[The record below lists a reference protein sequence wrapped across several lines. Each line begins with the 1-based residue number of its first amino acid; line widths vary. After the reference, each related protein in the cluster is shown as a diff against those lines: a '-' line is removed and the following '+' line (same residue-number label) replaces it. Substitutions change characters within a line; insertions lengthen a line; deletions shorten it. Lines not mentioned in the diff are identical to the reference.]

1 MELALLSVATPPLTV
16 IVIDPVFVRLV
27 PDRSVYVLPA
37 EVMPPTVRTLFS
49 PDIVTAPPAPIV
61 IVPELA
67 TLFESVVSRLRLPP
81 LLTVRLPVPDDCGF
95 VSRHV
100 PLPTV
105 RLLKVLVAESVTVP
119 PPLVVRFLPSR
130 TTPCFPTTVANLD

>member
-1 MELALLSVATPPLTV
+1 MLPSEIAPPPEAATAPDTVLAALNAAVPPVTVIPPVMELALLSVATPPLTV

-37 EVMPPTVRTLFS
+37 EMMPPTVRTLFS

-67 TLFESVVSRLRLPP
+67 TLFESV
-81 LLTVRLPVPDDCGF
+81 LT
-95 VSRHV
+95 S
-100 PLPTV
+100 
-105 RLLKVLVAESVTVP
+105 
-119 PPLVVRFLPSR
+119 
-130 TTPCFPTTVANLD
+130 